1 MDGMNNNIHGTPNL
15 LSGSIKCGEFPEQLR
30 NH

>member
-1 MDGMNNNIHGTPNL
+1 MNNNIHGRPNL